1 MKFVSP
7 KSGDAVAVVARS
19 VEARDEEETDE
30 AAVETNG
37 ETSVESTE
45 AVETTEV
52 AESPDVAD
60 GATIESPD
68 EDAEE

>member
-1 MKFVSP
+1 
-7 KSGDAVAVVARS
+7 VAVVARS

-30 AAVETNG
+30 VPG
-37 ETSVESTE
+37 ETAVDAGAEPTEIVEP
-45 AVETTEV
+45 TEV

-68 EDAEE
+68 DHAEE